1 MIGKEIVDKTESV
14 EIPENKFTEITADKT
29 SIEETKTFWN
39 RVFYG
44 ESDEVSEETL
54 WNEIMYCDEL
64 DFDFSDVVTDD
75 TKEVLELFNSDN
87 WEKLDVDERYE
98 LITELVDSIGQGLG
112 LENIPEIELVNRE
125 DNCSGYYSERG
136 NYIGIN
142 MNYWDDYKDIVDTM
156 SLIKKSI
163 GIIIFDLLTM
173 GAFKIICFDFKDR
186 GVIPSSS
193 FDWGIVYYLVYV
205 IGVIIIAGAIWLFIE
220 KRKAKK
226 LAKAEQIVTVQ
237 E

>member
-1 MIGKEIVDKTESV
+1 MISKEIIDKTESV
-14 EIPENKFTEITADKT
+14 EIPENKFAEITADRT

-44 ESDEVSEETL
+44 ESDEVSEESL
-54 WNEIMYCDEL
+54 WDEIMYCDEL

-87 WEKLDVDERYE
+87 WENLDVDERYE

-112 LENIPEIELVNRE
+112 LENIPEIELVDRE

-142 MNYWDDYKDIVDTM
+142 VNYWDDYEDIVDTVAHETRHAYQRFRADK
-156 SLIKKSI
+156 LENHQDEIYKFN
-163 GIIIFDLLTM
+163 FDHYISTDYDTE
-173 GAFKIICFDFKDR
+173 GNCIHFKE
-186 GVIPSSS
+186 
-193 FDWGIVYYLVYV
+193 YYEQY
-205 IGVIIIAGAIWLFIE
+205 IE
-220 KRKAKK
+220 AEARAYAKEF
-226 LAKAEQIVTVQ
+226 AAEVAR
-237 E
+237 

>member
-1 MIGKEIVDKTESV
+1 MISKEIIDKTESV
-14 EIPENKFTEITADKT
+14 EIPENKFAEITADRT

-44 ESDEVSEETL
+44 EIDEVSEESL
-54 WNEIMYCDEL
+54 WDEIMYCDEL

-87 WEKLDVDERYE
+87 WENLDVDERYE

-112 LENIPEIELVNRE
+112 LENIPEIELVDRE

-142 MNYWDDYKDIVDTM
+142 VNYWDDYEDIVDTVAHE
-156 SLIKKSI
+156 IRHAYQRFRTDKRENHQDEVYKFN
-163 GIIIFDLLTM
+163 FDHYISTDYDTE
-173 GAFKIICFDFKDR
+173 GNCIHFKE
-186 GVIPSSS
+186 
-193 FDWGIVYYLVYV
+193 YYEQY
-205 IGVIIIAGAIWLFIE
+205 IE
-220 KRKAKK
+220 AEARAYAKEF
-226 LAKAEQIVTVQ
+226 AAEVAR
-237 E
+237 

>member
-1 MIGKEIVDKTESV
+1 MISKEIIDKTESV
-14 EIPENKFTEITADKT
+14 EIPENKFAEITADRT

-44 ESDEVSEETL
+44 ESDEVSEESL
-54 WNEIMYCDEL
+54 WDEIMYCDEL

-87 WEKLDVDERYE
+87 WENLDVDERYE

-112 LENIPEIELVNRE
+112 LENIPEIELVDRE

-142 MNYWDDYKDIVDTM
+142 VNYWDDYEDIVDTVAHETRHAYQRFRAD
-156 SLIKKSI
+156 KRENHQNEVYKFN
-163 GIIIFDLLTM
+163 FDHYISTDYDTE
-173 GAFKIICFDFKDR
+173 GNCIHFKE
-186 GVIPSSS
+186 
-193 FDWGIVYYLVYV
+193 YYEQY
-205 IGVIIIAGAIWLFIE
+205 IE
-220 KRKAKK
+220 AEARAYAKEFT
-226 LAKAEQIVTVQ
+226 AEVAR
-237 E
+237 